1 MLLSYLHSHNLVT
14 APIEENSEQGYDRS
28 QSSPEAI
35 RRRSER
41 NKARRKL
48 EKAGKVKKGDG
59 KHVHHKRPLSKGGT
73 NSDKNL
79 AVSGAQENWAEGRKV
94 SAGNQRRKKK

>member
-1 MLLSYLHSHNLVT
+1 MKLSMIHEGILIT
-14 APIEENSEQGYDRS
+14 DNSTQGYDRS

-48 EKAGKVKKGDG
+48 EKSGRVSKGDG
-59 KHVHHKRPLSKGGT
+59 KHVHHKKPLSRGGS
-73 NSDKNL
+73 NSSKNL
-79 AVSGAQENWAEGRKV
+79 SVVPAKRNWKEGNTISSK
-94 SAGNQRRKKK
+94 NRKKK

>member
-1 MLLSYLHSHNLVT
+1 MKLALIHTSTLLG
-14 APIEENSEQGYDRS
+14 ENSEQGYDRS

-41 NKARRKL
+41 NKARRRL
-48 EKAGKVKKGDG
+48 EKKGRVHKGDG
-59 KHVHHKRPLSKGGT
+59 KHVHHKRALSSGGG

-79 AVSGAQENWAEGRKV
+79 KVVDAESNWAEGNKI
-94 SAGNQRRKKK
+94 SSKNRKK